1 MALNKRLECP
11 FMADI
16 VKYQNE
22 LNLDPK
28 SYPVFKLTEIEQNIF
43 MALLSQTTF
52 NDDQWVRTN
61 LYDLR
66 EKISY
71 YSRSMDGFID
81 EIDNLLEKI
90 CSQKIKIKRG
100 SKVFLFVCFDKLEY
114 DEKTNDLAV
123 HFQDDFYHM
132 VKNYQLGFT
141 RFELAEFVSLS
152 GAYAKTLYRQL
163 KQFKT
168 QGWWFVE
175 LADFKRLL
183 NIPENYR
190 QCDINT
196 RILKPC
202 IKQLSR
208 ESDLIDE
215 ATGSKRIPFKNLSVR
230 KISERKRGQTGRGA
244 VTALKF
250 TFDPQLEVLPQNE
263 QSQEVQQPQEVQNTA
278 PDFSEF
284 EKQPQTATENDFF
297 NMTAGEF
304 ASYYCTAMKD
314 TKTDKTALI
323 YALGARQDKE
333 EIIKICNELNRAERK
348 AQFNNALSASL
359 KTKPKK

>member
-1 MALNKRLECP
+1 MT
-11 FMADI
+11 DI

-22 LNLDPK
+22 LNLDPQ

-52 NDDQWVRTN
+52 NNDQWVRTN

-71 YSRSMDGFID
+71 YSRSMDSFID

-100 SKVFLFVCFDKLEY
+100 SKVFLFVCFDKLVY

-123 HFQDDFYHM
+123 HFQDDFYKM

-163 KQFKT
+163 KQYRS

-196 RILKPC
+196 RILNPC

-263 QSQEVQQPQEVQNTA
+263 QNLEQP
-278 PDFSEF
+278 
-284 EKQPQTATENDFF
+284 QPQTEEQEIEKTGEVSNQPQQTDTDNELF

-304 ASYYCTAMKD
+304 AAYYRTAMKD
-314 TKTDKTALI
+314 TKTDKSALA
-323 YALGARQDKE
+323 YALGARQDQA
-333 EIIKICNELNRAERK
+333 EIIKICHELAQAEKK

-359 KTKPKK
+359 KIKSKK